1 FALRQYE
8 MRGPLDLLLRR
19 HVKPGEEFARNAW
32 ECTGCGAC
40 EEVCPVDI
48 PFDGLWD
55 DVKAWMVS
63 SGYARPEL
71 EPYLANV
78 RETHN
83 LYGEPAA
90 NRAAWL
96 PPETVQSPTPE
107 VVYWVG
113 CAASYKR
120 QQIARAMVKILNA
133 AKVPYRILGAEEW
146 CTGAPLARMGYEDV
160 TKKELMP
167 HNVHAVEETGA
178 KVLVTACAEC
188 YRAFARDYKQW
199 GGNPPFSVFHISH
212 YVEKLIREKRIAF
225 TKPLPQKVAF
235 HDACHM
241 SRVTKVYEAPRQA
254 LKFIK
259 DLKVLEILPH
269 HEDALCSGAGGGF
282 PAVFPEQAARVAE
295 RRLDADEDPDVLS
308 RDDEVG
314 RPRGI
319 REVHSVLHA
328 AAAAGD
334 DAQPERGLGAALL
347 LLQHPNPPHG
357 AVRDDQRVF
366 LRGHHRDRVSES
378 FEGPP

>member
-1 FALRQYE
+1 MPPIQEDVHACTMCGYCVPVCPAYQGAGGEGASPRGRIFARRQYE

-160 TKKELMP
+160 TKKELML
-167 HNVHAVEETGA
+167 HNVHAVEDTGA
-178 KVLVTACAEC
+178 PSLVTTCPHAELHFEDV
-188 YRAFARDYKQW
+188 AT
-199 GGNPPFSVFHISH
+199 
-212 YVEKLIREKRIAF
+212 KRN
-225 TKPLPQKVAF
+225 
-235 HDACHM
+235 M
-241 SRVTKVYEAPRQA
+241 A
-254 LKFIK
+254 LSIV
-259 DLKVLEILPH
+259 DLAEMLAN
-269 HEDALCSGAGGGF
+269 AL
-282 PAVFPEQAARVAE
+282 
-295 RRLDADEDPDVLS
+295 
-308 RDDEVG
+308 
-314 RPRGI
+314 
-319 REVHSVLHA
+319 
-328 AAAAGD
+328 
-334 DAQPERGLGAALL
+334 
-347 LLQHPNPPHG
+347 
-357 AVRDDQRVF
+357 
-366 LRGHHRDRVSES
+366 
-378 FEGPP
+378 

>member
-1 FALRQYE
+1 MPPIQEDVHACTMCGYCVPVCPAYQEAGWEGTSPRGRIFALRQYE

-19 HVKPGEEFARNAW
+19 HVKPSEEFARNEW

-48 PFDGLWD
+48 PFDRLWD

-78 RETHN
+78 RATHN

-107 VVYWVG
+107 VIYWVG
-113 CAASYKR
+113 CAASYKK

-133 AKVPYRILGAEEW
+133 AKVPYRILGSEEW

-167 HNVHAVEETGA
+167 HNVQAVEETGA
-178 KVLVTACAEC
+178 
-188 YRAFARDYKQW
+188 
-199 GGNPPFSVFHISH
+199 
-212 YVEKLIREKRIAF
+212 
-225 TKPLPQKVAF
+225 
-235 HDACHM
+235 
-241 SRVTKVYEAPRQA
+241 
-254 LKFIK
+254 
-259 DLKVLEILPH
+259 KVLEILPH

-295 RRLDADEDPDVLS
+295 RRLDAAEDTGAPSLVTTCPHAELHFEDVASKRNMALS
-308 RDDEVG
+308 IVDLAEM
-314 RPRGI
+314 
-319 REVHSVLHA
+319 LA
-328 AAAAGD
+328 N
-334 DAQPERGLGAALL
+334 AL
-347 LLQHPNPPHG
+347 
-357 AVRDDQRVF
+357 
-366 LRGHHRDRVSES
+366 
-378 FEGPP
+378 

>member
-1 FALRQYE
+1 MPPIQEDVHACTMCGYCVPVCPAYQEAGWEGASPRGRIFALRQYE

-19 HVKPGEEFARNAW
+19 HVKPGEEFARNSW

-48 PFDGLWD
+48 PFDRLWD
-55 DVKAWMVS
+55 DVKA
-63 SGYARPEL
+63 
-71 EPYLANV
+71 
-78 RETHN
+78 
-83 LYGEPAA
+83 
-90 NRAAWL
+90 
-96 PPETVQSPTPE
+96 
-107 VVYWVG
+107 
-113 CAASYKR
+113 
-120 QQIARAMVKILNA
+120 
-133 AKVPYRILGAEEW
+133 
-146 CTGAPLARMGYEDV
+146 RMGYQEV

-167 HNVHAVEETGA
+167 HNVQAVEETGA

-188 YRAFARDYKQW
+188 YRAFARDYKAW

-295 RRLDADEDPDVLS
+295 RRLDAAEDTGAPSLVTTCPHAELHFEDVASKRNMALS
-308 RDDEVG
+308 IVDLAEM
-314 RPRGI
+314 
-319 REVHSVLHA
+319 LA
-328 AAAAGD
+328 N
-334 DAQPERGLGAALL
+334 AL
-347 LLQHPNPPHG
+347 
-357 AVRDDQRVF
+357 
-366 LRGHHRDRVSES
+366 
-378 FEGPP
+378 